1 MTETETKQIQIT
13 LSDRELNHILGALN
27 EYYYLLK
34 KQKSLEIPDM
44 DAFRKEISDLSFR
57 LMAAYDVGQK
67 QERKNTA

>member
-44 DAFRKEISDLSFR
+44 DAFRKEIADLSFR
-57 LMAAYDVGQK
+57 MMAAYDVG
-67 QERKNTA
+67 RKPD